1 MEQRNGEARIPG
13 KGERGFTSWL
23 LSGRNWPW
31 LLLSML
37 IAYVPDG
44 LSLLVTYARNI
55 SWCSGRK
62 SEHNGKL
69 IVIY

>member
-1 MEQRNGEARIPG
+1 MGEPG
-13 KGERGFTSWL
+13 FTWGRGTKRVTSWL
-23 LSGRNWPW
+23 SASGNWPW

-37 IAYVPDG
+37 IACVPDG
-44 LSLLVTYARNI
+44 LSLPVAYARNI